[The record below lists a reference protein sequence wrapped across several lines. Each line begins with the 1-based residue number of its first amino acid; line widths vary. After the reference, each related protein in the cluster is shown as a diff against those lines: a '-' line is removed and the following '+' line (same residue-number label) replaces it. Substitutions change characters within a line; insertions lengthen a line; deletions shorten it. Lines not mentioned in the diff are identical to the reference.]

1 MIKIEEVQNFAKNE
15 YRIVFK
21 SIVWSL
27 ALVENMV
34 R

>member
-1 MIKIEEVQNFAKNE
+1 MIKIEEVQSFVKNE
-15 YRIVFK
+15 YKIVFN
-21 SIVWSL
+21 SMVWSL